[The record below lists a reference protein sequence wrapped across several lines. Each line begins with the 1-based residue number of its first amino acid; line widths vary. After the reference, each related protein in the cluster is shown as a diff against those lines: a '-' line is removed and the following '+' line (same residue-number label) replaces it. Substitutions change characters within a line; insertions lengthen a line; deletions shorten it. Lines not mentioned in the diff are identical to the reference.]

1 MKRED
6 LFVRMERENNRE
18 FIIQSME
25 DKTRKLTMK
34 DLLIYR
40 INKLIIPIG
49 FDRRKD
55 TIALYGDRLGYFV
68 QKLAEYYNIISVGG
82 MSSASVSQL
91 WKKNVH
97 VIMYRKWN
105 RRIAEAYIREDWKAV
120 DHELAEIEQVFRR
133 NHVKFLIVT
142 DLYPVMQRALCLVA
156 KNLNIPIAYY
166 EHTSIINLKEDMQM
180 CEFYQNQA
188 KNYTDFFWFWSEK
201 NKDDIVGRNI
211 AKENQSTII
220 GYPYKIDRRDIE
232 KKKSVIWIGDG
243 ETHHSEKP
251 EIFYNLVEQV
261 FEYCQEKGIGFIY
274 RPHPK
279 EKKHFY
285 RPLAE
290 RGMKLSKNSLAE
302 DLEGNYVVIGGKTTV
317 MMEAG
322 LYEDVVFQ
330 ILWDEKKVGL
340 FLFDNAYVLR
350 PETDNLIEQISLALE
365 GKIEPKPVTEC
376 SLARLDIKQ
385 VTKTAIEKNIR
396 QYEGKE

>member
-18 FIIQSME
+18 FIIRSME
-25 DKTRKLTMK
+25 DKTRKLTVK

-40 INKLIIPIG
+40 INKLILPMG

-68 QKLAEYYNIISVGG
+68 QEISEYYNVISIGG

-91 WKKNVH
+91 WKKDVH

-105 RRIAEAYIREDWKAV
+105 RRIAEAYIKQDWKAV
-120 DHELAEIEQVFRR
+120 ERELAEIERVFRR

-142 DLYPVMQRALCLVA
+142 DLYPVIQRALCLVA
-156 KNLNIPIAYY
+156 KKLNIPIAYY
-166 EHTSIINLKEDMQM
+166 EHTSIINLKEDVQM

-188 KNYTDFFWFWSEK
+188 KDYTDFFWFWSEK
-201 NKDDIVGRNI
+201 NKDDIVARNI
-211 AKENQSTII
+211 AREEQSTII

-261 FEYCQEKGIGFIY
+261 FEYCQEKGIDFTY

-285 RPLAE
+285 RPLAD

-302 DLEGNYVVIGGKTTV
+302 DLEGNYIVIGGKTTV
-317 MMEAG
+317 LMEAG

-340 FLFDNAYVLR
+340 FLFDNAYVLQ
-350 PETDNLIEQISLALE
+350 PEINSIINHISMALK
-365 GKIEPKPVTEC
+365 GKTLPKPVEEY
-376 SLARLDIKQ
+376 SLARLDLKK
-385 VTKTAIEKNIR
+385 VTKAAIERNIR